1 MKTKETSTKT
11 LIDCSNYLGQDYP
24 RLTTNMYVQCFNGDK
39 GKIVWTDGH
48 RFKLN
53 QEHNFLHRINM
64 LSKMDIQF
72 YRELDSNEKL
82 AFKWWNKLSLDKQTS
97 LYKEY
102 FGANRLVVFPDEIE
116 KIWKDKLQ
124 EDSSSF
130 EYRIMDDGS
139 NYNEVFK
146 YAENRPINQKQ
157 FTTFDYDRFKSYI
170 NKFSN
175 EDKGKI
181 FRLMFNLC
189 PDVNK
194 HQEGFSDEFYT
205 IVCQAFN
212 AGKQSILN
220 QKDGK
225 EFQSSDSYYLNN
237 FGQQTIL

>member
-82 AFKWWNKLSLDKQTS
+82 AFKWWDKLSLDKQTS

-102 FGANRLVVFPDEIE
+102 FGASCLVVFPDEIE

-130 EYRIMDDGS
+130 EYISRRVTEFDL
-139 NYNEVFK
+139 K
-146 YAENRPINQKQ
+146 NRPINQKQ

-170 NKFSN
+170 SKFSN
-175 EDKGKI
+175 EDKGRI
-181 FRLMFNLC
+181 FRLMFSLC
-189 PDVNK
+189 PDMNK
-194 HQEGFSDEFYT
+194 HKEGFSDEFYT

-212 AGKQSILN
+212 AGKQSMLD
-220 QKDGK
+220 QRDGK
-225 EFQSSDSYYLNN
+225 DFQSSDSYYLNN
-237 FGQQTIL
+237 FGQQTIF